1 MYDPARN
8 DFACSPSKHGALSID
23 MAGLARFLGV
33 LTAVVAI
40 VGPPLDVRAQVAPAR
55 SGRTSAPDAPEPPF
69 VGVSLK
75 VGDEIV
81 PPGGLAQVK
90 LFVTEPQPISTASA
104 RLRFPGF
111 STFAGVALMSP
122 AGDTMGVAVVQGS
135 ELMVSII
142 SPSATFGVNPDY
154 PILTIAGRVPA
165 NAALGATFP
174 LDVDEASLRFTD
186 AAGAL
191 YPIHANGG
199 TLQVAANVGVDD
211 VFPGSADVAAGDVV
225 TILGRGFKPQTRVK
239 FEEILLSRV
248 EFVDASQ
255 MRATLAE
262 PARMH
267 GMGIKIDNRDG
278 AETEYFSY
286 QRTSRQGTSR
296 HPVLSRAVPLFSDGA
311 TTIAVVGVEGA
322 STGLAIQNLQAAPAQ
337 IAAEL
342 LDAKGIVR
350 ARAPLTVESNRFVVA
365 ELTELFGVSYSPGQ
379 QVRVQ
384 SLVPVQVMGIAIDAA
399 GSARPIAR

>member
-1 MYDPARN
+1 MARLAK
-8 DFACSPSKHGALSID
+8 FF
-23 MAGLARFLGV
+23 GL

-40 VGPPLDVRAQVAPAR
+40 VGSPLDLRVHAA
-55 SGRTSAPDAPEPPF
+55 SGRGRTKPATLALEPPF
-69 VGVSLK
+69 AGVSIK

-81 PPGGLAQVK
+81 APGGIAQVK
-90 LFVTEPQPISTASA
+90 VFVTEPQPISTAGG
-104 RLRFPGF
+104 RLRFAGF
-111 STFAGVALMSP
+111 STFEGIALMSP

-135 ELMVSII
+135 ELAVSII
-142 SPSATFGVNPDY
+142 SPSATFGLNPDY
-154 PILTIAGRVPA
+154 PILTVAGRVPA

-199 TLQVAANVGVDD
+199 ELQIASSVGVDD
-211 VFPGSADVAAGDVV
+211 VVPGSAQVSAGDVV
-225 TILGRGFKPQTRVK
+225 TIFGRGFLPGTRVR
-239 FEEILLSRV
+239 FEEVPLSKV

-255 MRATLAE
+255 MRVTLAE
-262 PARMH
+262 PTRMH

-278 AETEYFSY
+278 AKTEYFSY

-296 HPVLSRAVPLFSDGA
+296 HSVLSSAVPLFSDGA
-311 TTIAVVGVEGA
+311 RTDAVLRVDGA
-322 STGLAIQNLQAAPAQ
+322 STGLAVQNLHAAPAQ
-337 IAAEL
+337 IVAEL
-342 LDAKGIVR
+342 LDANTVVR
-350 ARAPLTVESNRFVVA
+350 ARAALIVWPNRFVVA

-379 QVRVQ
+379 RVRVR
-384 SLVPVQVMGIAIDAA
+384 SLMPIQVMGIAIDAA